1 MHTKWDMGMTNEN
14 TQQHEAS
21 HGLSA
26 IAELLVFQAAKP
38 IEKRREKT
46 YKNTAVTRY
55 IHIAEILGSQIS
67 IIYDIVSMQAI
78 LTQASRHYVSGEG
91 DWGRLQIS
99 GLRLCHSAQ
108 QNQFYTLGIA
118 LSSYS
123 SSFTCQLISVIIT
136 TLIIHHSITLSLQ
149 SRLKTYLFNKS
160 FPS

>member
-67 IIYDIVSMQAI
+67 IYDIVSMQAI

-99 GLRLCHSAQ
+99 GLRAEAVSLSPAKSVLYTRHRVKQLFFLIHLSAHLCHHHHSHHPS
-108 QNQFYTLGIA
+108 LHH
-118 LSSYS
+118 
-123 SSFTCQLISVIIT
+123 SFTPVQAQN
-136 TLIIHHSITLSLQ
+136 LS
-149 SRLKTYLFNKS
+149 F
-160 FPS
+160 

>member
-67 IIYDIVSMQAI
+67 IYDVVSMQAI
-78 LTQASRHYVSGEG
+78 LTQASRHCVGGGGLGEAPDKWTEAVSLSPAKSVLYT
-91 DWGRLQIS
+91 RHRVKQLFFLIHLS
-99 GLRLCHSAQ
+99 AHLCHHHHSHHPS
-108 QNQFYTLGIA
+108 LHH
-118 LSSYS
+118 
-123 SSFTCQLISVIIT
+123 SFTPVQAQN
-136 TLIIHHSITLSLQ
+136 LS
-149 SRLKTYLFNKS
+149 F
-160 FPS
+160 